1 MRTDWLDSDY
11 LLSKEGTVSLN
22 GKTALVTGSSRGIGR
37 SIALRLAD
45 EGANIVLNYFRKRGR
60 AEETAQ
66 EIQTRGARVHIVKA
80 NVGELEDL
88 DRLFE
93 EAHQAFGDVDI
104 FVSNAASGVLKP
116 ALEIGDKE
124 WNWTVDINAKS
135 LLYGAQ
141 RAAVSMKQKGWG
153 RIISLTSLGSVR
165 VFPEYSIV
173 GVSKAAIEALTRY
186 LAVELAPYGITV
198 NAVSP
203 GVVETEALNFFPSKD
218 QMLEWSKTRTPM
230 GRLVTPQEVARVVT
244 FLCSED
250 AAMICGQIIHVDG
263 GYSIVA

>member
-1 MRTDWLDSDY
+1 M
-11 LLSKEGTVSLN
+11 SLG
-22 GKTALVTGSSRGIGR
+22 GKTALVTGGSRGIGR
-37 SIALRLAD
+37 SIALRLAS
-45 EGANIVLNYFRKRGR
+45 EGANIVLNYFRKRSR
-60 AEETAQ
+60 AEETAA
-66 EIQTRGARVHIVKA
+66 EIRTRGAQVHMVKA
-80 NVGELEDL
+80 NVGAAEDL
-88 DRLFE
+88 DRLFN
-93 EAHQAFGDVDI
+93 EAQQVFGGVDI

-116 ALEIGDKE
+116 ALEIGDRE
-124 WNWTVDINAKS
+124 WAWTMDINAKS

-141 RAAVSMKQKGWG
+141 RAAASMKQKGWG

-173 GVSKAAIEALTRY
+173 GVSKAAIEAITRY

-218 QMLEWSKTRTPM
+218 QMLTWGKLRTPA
-230 GRLVTPQEVARVVT
+230 GRLVTPEEVARVVG

-250 AAMICGQIIHVDG
+250 AAMVCGQIIHVDG